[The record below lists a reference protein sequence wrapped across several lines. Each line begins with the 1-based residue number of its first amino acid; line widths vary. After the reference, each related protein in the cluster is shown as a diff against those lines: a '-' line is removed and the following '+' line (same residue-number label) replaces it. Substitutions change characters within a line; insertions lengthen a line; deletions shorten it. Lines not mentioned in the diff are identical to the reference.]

1 LHVRPR
7 FPADLGVVGL
17 VELLFSGRLAR
28 NKIKQSGVAIPLA
41 SRTGADICAR
51 PERLLRQLPLK
62 GVPGR
67 LDPGHLGKY
76 PKPEGASGRSP
87 LRPAPTS
94 STRTL
99 KRHEE
104 RLE

>member
-41 SRTGADICAR
+41 STTGADICADPSGYYANYHSTEFPDGSIR
-51 PERLLRQLPLK
+51 GQL
-62 GVPGR
+62 
-67 LDPGHLGKY
+67 D
-76 PKPEGASGRSP
+76 
-87 LRPAPTS
+87 
-94 STRTL
+94 
-99 KRHEE
+99 
-104 RLE
+104 